1 MNVAPAPA
9 SAPRLPADLAHAF
22 ARDIAFLIAKICLDV
37 ALAFCRDP
45 RRLAQAGP
53 FWRSLDRILRGLAE
67 FEASLVTA
75 AGTDPAPA
83 QAHAPAT
90 PEASRAPAAA
100 RPPSPI
106 PTRSPPPDFAP
117 PVPPPRRQNTAWTLP
132 LRHALFVT
140 ISKLSSYSANKA
152 TRSTTTSPPST
163 TRLTVRAKSG
173 DPE

>member
-1 MNVAPAPA
+1 MNAAPAPA
-9 SAPRLPADLAHAF
+9 SAPRLPADLAYAF

-67 FEASLVTA
+67 FEASLATA

-90 PEASRAPAAA
+90 PEMPRPPAAA

-106 PTRSPPPDFAP
+106 PSRSPPPDLAP

-140 ISKLSSYSANKA
+140 ISKLSSYPANKA
-152 TRSTTTSPPST
+152 TRSTTTSPSST